1 MRSKILNIF
10 QEKKG
15 FSTLVRPKDAIEVR
29 EPNVATNLHSKPTNK
44 PQEQTTKFVIRKNK
58 SGEFVLAKFV
68 NGIETDSMEFPNI
81 KVLKAILHQDIF
93 KDAQIDYRIGNDEE
107 EFLKGTEEPQKPRE
121 EPLDI
126 NFGSSRLLNNRDSE
140 TTSYVPPLIRKSA
153 KEYTIDSVKSK
164 LYNLKAIVKDIKDLK
179 SSNVVNSIANDYMN
193 GDVFG
198 KDETTNITRYVLYLI
213 FDSLVD
219 YLTINPET
227 KLIKTQSDIRR
238 YGGNISPVIKELA
251 KELIPTFERYLNR
264 KEKSELFNAFQI
276 VK

>member
-1 MRSKILNIF
+1 MRSKILNVF
-10 QEKKG
+10 QERKG
-15 FSTLVRPKDAIEVR
+15 FAPLVRPKNDEAT
-29 EPNVATNLHSKPTNK
+29 PKVATNIHSKPSTNK
-44 PQEQTTKFVIRKNK
+44 PTEQKIKFVIRKNK

-81 KVLKAILHQDIF
+81 KILKAILHQDIF
-93 KDAQIDYRIGNDEE
+93 KDAEIDYRINNDEE
-107 EFLKGTEEPQKPRE
+107 DFLKNVEAPTQSQED
-121 EPLDI
+121 PLDI

-140 TTSYVPPLIRKSA
+140 TRTYIPPLIRKTA
-153 KEYTIDSVKSK
+153 KEYAITSIKSK
-164 LYNLKAIVKDIKDLK
+164 LQNLKELVKDIKELK
-179 SSNVVNSIANDYMN
+179 TSNVVNSIANDYMN

-213 FDSLVD
+213 YDSLVD
-219 YLTINPET
+219 YLTINPDT
-227 KLIKTQSDIRR
+227 KLFKTQADIRR
-238 YGGNISPVIKELA
+238 YGGNISPVIKEMA